1 MGQPDLSSTP
11 HIGSVGT
18 HQQLEMAGRRCG
30 TRGPDQSI
38 RDSGRRE
45 CGSRCTRHAVASCG
59 GRSPSAASD
68 AAATRCAGFA
78 VVPGY
83 VVDVRCP
90 SVEPAAADCSGPV
103 AAVAGHA
110 AGGSGPV
117 AAVAGHAAGG
127 SGPVAAVAGHAAG
140 GSGPVA
146 AVAGHAAAGSGP
158 VAAVAEPAAVCSGLV
173 AAVAEHAAA
182 CFGLVAAVAGHAV
195 AAAGSGLAAAV
206 AGHAVAA
213 AGSGLAAA
221 VVGHAV
227 ASGPF
232 AAERAVV
239 GVWPARAY
247 SLAAEGGLVF
257 RPRAVHKQGQ
267 RFREAETEWL
277 CW

>member
-110 AGGSGPV
+110 AAGSGPVAAVAGPAAAGSGPV
-117 AAVAGHAAGG
+117 AAVAGHAAG
-127 SGPVAAVAGHAAG
+127 
-140 GSGPVA
+140 
-146 AVAGHAAAGSGP
+146 
-158 VAAVAEPAAVCSGLV
+158 SGLV
-173 AAVAEHAAA
+173 AAVA
-182 CFGLVAAVAGHAV
+182 
-195 AAAGSGLAAAV
+195 
-206 AGHAVAA
+206 
-213 AGSGLAAA
+213 
-221 VVGHAV
+221 GHAV

-257 RPRAVHKQGQ
+257 RPRAVRKQGQ

>member
-127 SGPVAAVAGHAAG
+127 SGPVAAVAGHAAA
-140 GSGPVA
+140 GSGSVV
-146 AVAGHAAAGSGP
+146 AVAGDAAAVSGS
-158 VAAVAEPAAVCSGLV
+158 V
-173 AAVAEHAAA
+173 
-182 CFGLVAAVAGHAV
+182 VAGAAV

-221 VVGHAV
+221 VAGHAV

-257 RPRAVHKQGQ
+257 RPRAVRTQGQ
-267 RFREAETEWL
+267 RFR
-277 CW
+277 

>member
-59 GRSPSAASD
+59 GRSPIAASD

-90 SVEPAAADCSGPV
+90 SVEPAAADC
-103 AAVAGHA
+103 
-110 AGGSGPV
+110 SGPV